1 MNRTF
6 RFSCLAGVIFPL
18 FSVCASTTEQSANQ
32 SVLFNNFNELL
43 NKIAPEITDID
54 VAIKKAQT
62 AQTQGRTDN
71 ALFYYVKA
79 LQFSPKNIYVLEQIA
94 TLYQQTNQ
102 TEFALKIYQ
111 ELVKINDNHL
121 LANEILGLHDLKNH
135 LHSQAK
141 QHLQRVLA
149 QDDNR
154 WQAHNG
160 LGIIADVNKEFILAI
175 THYQKALS
183 LHPNS
188 AMLLNNIGYS
198 YYLRGDN
205 KTAKDYF
212 NQALHFD
219 SQYAAAIQNL
229 ALIEI
234 KNQHY
239 AAAISLLNQMMKPY
253 ESYNNV
259 GYICLLKGDYEEAEN
274 YLRQAIDESPYY
286 FSKAQENLE
295 QLKFLRSH
303 E

>member
-1 MNRTF
+1 MNRVF
-6 RFSCLAGVIFPL
+6 RFSCLACVIFPL
-18 FSVCASTTEQSANQ
+18 FSVCASTTEQSPNQ
-32 SVLFNNFNELL
+32 TILFNNFNELL
-43 NKIAPEITDID
+43 NKIAPEITDVD
-54 VAIKKAQT
+54 AAIKKAQT

-79 LQFSPKNIYVLEQIA
+79 LQFSPQNIYVLEQIA
-94 TLYQQTNQ
+94 ALYQQTNQ

-121 LANEILGLHDLKNH
+121 IANEILGLHYLKNH
-135 LHSQAK
+135 LHSPAK

-175 THYQKALS
+175 THYQKALR

-188 AMLLNNIGYS
+188 PMLLNNIGYS

-219 SQYAAAIQNL
+219 SQYAPTIQNL

-239 AAAISLLNQMMKPY
+239 AAAISLLNQIMKPY

-259 GYICLLKGDYEEAEN
+259 GYICLLKGDYEVAEN

-286 FSKAQENLE
+286 FPKAEENLD